1 LTILGAQISPKLPWN
16 EKGRDNSIQLGIER
30 KRQAHSTWNEK
41 GRDNSIQLGMEWK
54 KKKKNFS
61 VKLVF
66 GRRGTAARRAS
77 RAARAARATRKISR
91 PYRAKDKG
99 GRGHRL
105 WDPGATI
112 LENKIKFEPPDSHV
126 APNVAPG

>member
-1 LTILGAQISPKLPWN
+1 MKREETIPSSL
-16 EKGRDNSIQLGIER
+16 
-30 KRQAHSTWNEK
+30 
-41 GRDNSIQLGMEWK
+41 EW

-61 VKLVF
+61 VKLVL
-66 GRRGTAARRAS
+66 GRRGTAARRA
-77 RAARAARATRKISR
+77 TRKISR
-91 PYRAKDKG
+91 LYRAKDKG

-126 APNVAPG
+126 APNVAPGQIELSYHTL

>member
-1 LTILGAQISPKLPWN
+1 MKREETIPSSL
-16 EKGRDNSIQLGIER
+16 
-30 KRQAHSTWNEK
+30 
-41 GRDNSIQLGMEWK
+41 EWKK

-61 VKLVF
+61 VKLVL

-77 RAARAARATRKISR
+77 RAARASRATRKISR
-91 PYRAKDKG
+91 LYRAKDKG

-126 APNVAPG
+126 APNVAPGQIELSYHTL

>member
-1 LTILGAQISPKLPWN
+1 MKREETIPSSLECK
-16 EKGRDNSIQLGIER
+16 
-30 KRQAHSTWNEK
+30 
-41 GRDNSIQLGMEWK
+41 K

-61 VKLVF
+61 VNLVF
-66 GRRGTAARRAS
+66 GRRGTAARRA
-77 RAARAARATRKISR
+77 ARASRATRKISR
-91 PYRAKDKG
+91 LYRAKDKG

-126 APNVAPG
+126 APNVAPGQIELSYHTL